1 MPGSEAA
8 AVGRVRGSEA
18 SEELWL
24 RLGAEWKYGNL
35 DQDGHKF
42 FSDRGGTLPSALEVP
57 VRIKILCVAFLLVT
71 LGAIAA
77 NAQSLLVGNLTD
89 NSIKQYDGTTGAFLG
104 NFVAPGSGGLYGAT
118 FFIFGLDGNL
128 YVSSGYNSTVKRYNG
143 KTGAY
148 IDDFVPYGSGG
159 VITPY
164 GLAFGRDGNL
174 YVSTGCCG
182 ESGNNAVKRYNGQTG
197 AYIDDF
203 VPAGTNPGSLHY
215 PEGLTFGPDG
225 NLYVGDVGNDRV
237 TRYDGK
243 TGAYLGDFVTAG
255 SGGLVNPTSLTFGP
269 DANLYVGAFYGHA
282 IKRYDGRTG
291 AYLGDFVSAGT
302 GGLYWPDDLAFGPDG
317 NLYTTERY
325 SASIKRFS
333 GATGAYIDDFV
344 PSGSGGLSEVI
355 GLLWMSKIEENFYL
369 HGSGALA
376 NPSTLFLNNSAP
388 TVATTRYKDSAG
400 INFSGGDPWKEIGT
414 WPAAPALT
422 SGTVSSLSDLHVWLG
437 LKNSDDQGTRFDLRA
452 DILKNGTVVASSETD
467 CIQSVTRNPDLAK
480 EVIASFG
487 AISPSTFNG
496 TSDVFSVKVLTRIGT
511 NGSGGFCGGHSNAVG
526 LRLYFDAVSRPA
538 MFDAVF

>member
-1 MPGSEAA
+1 M
-8 AVGRVRGSEA
+8 GRVRGSEA
-18 SEELWL
+18 SEEVWL
-24 RLGAEWKYGNL
+24 RLGAKWKYGNL

-42 FSDRGGTLPSALEVP
+42 FSVRGGTLHSALEVP
-57 VRIKILCVAFLLVT
+57 VKIKILCFAFLFVT

-89 NSIKQYDGTTGAFLG
+89 NSIKQYDGTTGAYLG
-104 NFVAPGSGGLYGAT
+104 NFVAPGSGGLNLPTY
-118 FFIFGLDGNL
+118 FIFGLDGNL
-128 YVSSGYNSTVKRYNG
+128 YVSNNRDGSVKRYNG

-148 IDDFVPYGSGG
+148 IDDFVRAVRGDEDL
-159 VITPY
+159 PY
-164 GLAFGRDGNL
+164 GLA
-174 YVSTGCCG
+174 
-182 ESGNNAVKRYNGQTG
+182 
-197 AYIDDF
+197 
-203 VPAGTNPGSLHY
+203 
-215 PEGLTFGPDG
+215 FGPDG
-225 NLYVGDVGNDRV
+225 NLYVSMGAVKRYNGATGAYINDFVPFGTGAGALLGPSGLVFGPDGNLYVADTGIEGV
-237 TRYDGK
+237 PRYDGG
-243 TGAYLGDFVTAG
+243 TGTFLGDFVTPH
-255 SGGLVNPTSLTFGP
+255 SGGLESPVTLKFGP
-269 DANLYVGAFYGHA
+269 DGNLYVCAFYGHA

-291 AYLGDFVSAGT
+291 AYLGDFVPAGT
-302 GGLYWPDDLAFGPDG
+302 GGLFWPDDLAFGPDG

-344 PSGSGGLSEVI
+344 PSGSGGLSEI
-355 GLLWMSKIEENFYL
+355 FGLLWVSKETEVNFFL

-388 TVATTRYKDSAG
+388 TVATTRYRDSAG

-422 SGTVSSLSDLHVWLG
+422 SGTASSLSDLHVWLG

-480 EVIASFG
+480 EVIVSFG

-538 MFDAVF
+538 MFDAAVF